1 MTKNTKYIPEYE
13 RLGIKPVSA
22 EFPKRNLDTSN
33 FQESESFITKY
44 PNQDNPRTRN
54 LDTTITN
61 KEPLIGIGK
70 SKALNIGNN
79 MDGSFIQDDIGLDNT
94 YIDNNDQYS
103 ESAFSSELNN
113 EFYDDISLNKKT
125 NKEQLNSQENIKS
138 NKSLFDFEGK
148 YVVILYNKII
158 ANGNLKEVESIVKEL
173 VFEEHPLSSKYEIN
187 IDDIIVLKRVN
198 IKVGVFIEQE

>member
-1 MTKNTKYIPEYE
+1 M
-13 RLGIKPVSA
+13 
-22 EFPKRNLDTSN
+22 EF
-33 FQESESFITKY
+33 
-44 PNQDNPRTRN
+44 
-54 LDTTITN
+54 
-61 KEPLIGIGK
+61 
-70 SKALNIGNN
+70 
-79 MDGSFIQDDIGLDNT
+79 FIQDDIGLDNT